1 MLQKISTNKIAL
13 IKRMQLSTP
22 TLVDI
27 LDSLGKTIV
36 LNSQLKSINLENF
49 YSVGQAY
56 TVQWKLI
63 RKQKSILNKQPSTW
77 EQVSSFLVPE
87 ITDAKGLFY
96 IAGGHELITEA
107 ALAGGMSCTYF
118 KKLGF
123 EGVILGGAVRDK
135 KDLTNLTIPVIAT
148 NLTPTDTQGA
158 YFVSETGTQCTI
170 EHATI
175 CSGDLVISDPNGT
188 VIIPFSLVDNV
199 LEEAIKIDSIEN
211 NMLEKIKHGQRLP
224 ELINITGRI

>member
-1 MLQKISTNKIAL
+1 MLQKISANKTAL

-118 KKLGF
+118 EKLGF
-123 EGVILGGAVRDK
+123 EGVILGER
-135 KDLTNLTIPVIAT
+135 
-148 NLTPTDTQGA
+148 
-158 YFVSETGTQCTI
+158 YETRK
-170 EHATI
+170 
-175 CSGDLVISDPNGT
+175 ISP
-188 VIIPFSLVDNV
+188 I
-199 LEEAIKIDSIEN
+199 
-211 NMLEKIKHGQRLP
+211 
-224 ELINITGRI
+224 